1 MCHFK
6 NSIYHKNS
14 TLFLGISLILKV
26 HDIIGE
32 SVELYLEDLTTNG
45 ELHHAPVW
53 ENSID

>member
-1 MCHFK
+1 MCNFK

-45 ELHHAPVW
+45 ELHHGPIW
-53 ENSID
+53 ENSTD